1 MSTVHHISDLKIYF
15 LVIMNSEY
23 KTLYVKNRNEW
34 RSWLEKNHNSENEIW
49 LIYYKKNSGK
59 PRIPYDDAVEE
70 ALCYGWIDSLVKSID
85 DEKYMQKYTPRKKNS
100 VWSELNVKRCEKM
113 IIDGHMTAAG
123 LKLIEAAKESGNWQK
138 AYEPKKSFEMPDS
151 LKIALKKDKT
161 ALKNFNEFAPSYK
174 NNYIHWILSAKRE
187 ETKVKRIQEVVKR
200 SALNHKPGML

>member
-1 MSTVHHISDLKIYF
+1 
-15 LVIMNSEY
+15 MNSEY

-113 IIDGHMTAAG
+113 IKEGQMTMAG
-123 LKLIEAAKESGNWQK
+123 LKLIELAKESGNWQK

-161 ALKNFNEFAPSYK
+161 VWNNFNNFAPSYK
-174 NNYIHWILSAKRE
+174 NNYIAWVVSAKRE

-200 SALNHKPGML
+200 SALNQKPGMM